1 MDNQPPAP
9 TNNNLSQSPA
19 PDPAAPLQ
27 PPIASSIPPMSGQP
41 INPMDGAVSQPN
53 KKKSRKGLIIG
64 MICAALVLIGGGVA
78 AAIIVTKIQPSS
90 MMASAIGNLL
100 TAKQVTIDGQVSLS
114 ASQLPGDNSI
124 VINFN
129 ANSSNSDYSTTATMQ
144 ANLPILGITSPLT
157 LELSDVMI
165 SDGIMYFK
173 VKGLQDTLTEEN
185 ISAVAMGLG
194 FTSTSIPIDF
204 IQNVSAILEDK
215 WIKVSLEELAQR
227 FPQFGLSQQM
237 ERIECERGI
246 LGDISKYSSEMTS
259 IYSNSPFLIMEQQND
274 SFYNLSL
281 NTTELADFANSLSST
296 QLIKDL
302 AGCSGVEVNS
312 NTYSKV
318 SSDDLKSFEE
328 QFPSVS
334 VKFDGFLDY
343 YLSELKV
350 SDKQGS
356 SFINTTTDLK
366 FSYNANPTITAPTEA
381 TSAAD
386 IIQTIMMMSSPSMIY
401 DNCSPGTNCTTGVEE
416 YNYEEDTDIDEF
428 IYDISEN

>member
-1 MDNQPPAP
+1 MDNQPLAPA
-9 TNNNLSQSPA
+9 NNNLSQSPA

-27 PPIASSIPPMSGQP
+27 PPIVSPIPPMSGQP
-41 INPMDGAVSQPN
+41 IDPMNGAVSQPN

-90 MMASAIGNLL
+90 MMASAISNLL
-100 TAKQVTIDGQVSLS
+100 TAKQVTVEGQVSLS
-114 ASQLPGDNSI
+114 ASQLPGNNSI

-129 ANSSNSDYSTTATMQ
+129 ANSSNSDYSTAATIQ

-157 LELSDVMI
+157 LELSNVMI
-165 SDGIMYFK
+165 SDGVMYFK

-185 ISAVAMGLG
+185 ISAVTMGLG
-194 FTSTSIPIDF
+194 FTSASVPISF
-204 IQNVSAILEDK
+204 IQNVSTILEDK

-237 ERIECERGI
+237 ERIECVRGV
-246 LGDISKYSSEMTS
+246 LGGISKYSSEMTS
-259 IYSNSPFLIMEQQND
+259 IYSSSPFLMMEQQND

-281 NTTELADFANSLSST
+281 KTAELADFTNSLSST

-302 AGCSGVEVNS
+302 AGCSGVEVNP

-318 SSDDLKSFEE
+318 SSDDLKAFEE

-350 SDKQGS
+350 SGKQGNG
-356 SFINTTTDLK
+356 FINATTDLK
-366 FSYNANPTITAPTEA
+366 FFYNTNPTITTPAEA
-381 TSAAD
+381 TPAAD
-386 IIQTIMMMSSPSMIY
+386 IIQAIMTMSSPSMIY
-401 DNCSPGTNCTTGVEE
+401 DNCSPGTNCITEVEG
-416 YNYEEDTDIDEF
+416 YDYEEDTYTDEP
-428 IYDISEN
+428 IYNISEN